1 MTQEPNL
8 DDSYTSGV
16 YYDREAGEYCGI
28 VEVNDTIGLTEP
40 ESDEVYWTFYMSDL
54 TKEEIIEVIN
64 RDFIKVSERAV
75 ENPVHV
81 VSCALDVLDNSHT
94 RNELVD
100 PEQESID
107 LGYARK
113 QVTIT
118 EE

>member
-1 MTQEPNL
+1 MAQEPHL
-8 DDSYTSGV
+8 DDRYTTGV

-40 ESDEVYWTFYMSDL
+40 ESDEVYWTFDMAGW
-54 TKEEIIEVIN
+54 TKKEAIESIN

-81 VSCALDVLDNSHT
+81 ISSALDVLDNSHI
-94 RNELVD
+94 REELVD
-100 PEQESID
+100 PEQDSID

-113 QVTIT
+113 QVTII